1 MLFKATIILYWVI
14 SWTESFKHDFDFLG
28 NWIVNF
34 VPCLAFGGF
43 NCFLVVIA
51 CQVIVKDGNTTLWP
65 SLHKELHCNK
75 EDTVAGSLVADLF
88 LEALSPQ
95 ITLVAPR
102 TGVIIFAVWVS
113 QFDEGVR
120 NFALIVLQID
130 DVQQAVLMT
139 CVEIVSW
146 ITR

>member
-1 MLFKATIILYWVI
+1 M
-14 SWTESFKHDFDFLG
+14 
-28 NWIVNF
+28 
-34 VPCLAFGGF
+34 
-43 NCFLVVIA
+43 VIA
-51 CQVIVKDGNTTLWP
+51 CQVIVKYGNTTLWP

-120 NFALIVLQID
+120 NFALIVLQVD

-139 CVEIVSW
+139 CIEIVSW